1 MASDVSPVIRWTLIL
16 RNSIIERLRELE
28 WFE

>member
-16 RNSIIERLRELE
+16 RSSIIERLRELE